1 MSEEKS
7 YNLFCFCMYYQ
18 SDFEFYGFKG
28 LKLDFDKVWEFF
40 HQKIEYFDTFVKA
53 DNIKKPENMQELTN
67 LINYLAVCDTKLVDK
82 LHCKVC
88 TELYNKYPDI
98 GNYFKRIMDG
108 DLHHLIR
115 LNDRN
120 HFIYPHI
127 LQYQSYDDFYNT
139 RSNDFRN
146 ACYTFFD
153 DIKKKFE
160 IINLYELIDFASMKN
175 E

>member
-1 MSEEKS
+1 MSA
-7 YNLFCFCMYYQ
+7 
-18 SDFEFYGFKG
+18 G
-28 LKLDFDKVWEFF
+28 
-40 HQKIEYFDTFVKA
+40 
-53 DNIKKPENMQELTN
+53 LTN

-82 LHCKVC
+82 LHSKVC

-98 GNYFKRIMDG
+98 GNYFRRIMDG

-115 LNDRN
+115 LNKRN

-127 LQYQSYDDFYNT
+127 LQYQDYDGFYKT
-139 RSNDFRN
+139 RGDDSHE

-160 IINLYELIDFASMKN
+160 IINLYELIDYAKV
-175 E
+175 

>member
-1 MSEEKS
+1 MILLFYFAKPLGIAKSIEEDLQLIIHI
-7 YNLFCFCMYYQ
+7 YRYY
-18 SDFEFYGFKG
+18 FR
-28 LKLDFDKVWEFF
+28 
-40 HQKIEYFDTFVKA
+40 
-53 DNIKKPENMQELTN
+53 
-67 LINYLAVCDTKLVDK
+67 
-82 LHCKVC
+82 
-88 TELYNKYPDI
+88 
-98 GNYFKRIMDG
+98 RIMDG

-146 ACYTFFD
+146 AFYTFFD

-160 IINLYELIDFASMKN
+160 IINLYELIDYAKV
-175 E
+175 